1 MYKML
6 CVDLLEN
13 IAYDK
18 YTKGGMGGY
27 FFFCLVAMA
36 FHSSLT
42 RAGENSNVD
51 IALTKAT
58 SSCLSM
64 VLGQALHL
72 SSSSSL
78 RR

>member
-1 MYKML
+1 
-6 CVDLLEN
+6 
-13 IAYDK
+13 
-18 YTKGGMGGY
+18 
-27 FFFCLVAMA
+27 MA